1 MNAVSSG
8 RTGRADGHPP
18 PGPPANLARPGSD
31 PGSRLPLRLNP
42 LRLAVTSAPRA
53 AGYLGLYLL
62 VSWLVFAVA
71 FSALTTVAVLC
82 ITVIG
87 IPLLAM
93 VPALVRGC
101 GNVERGMLRLAYRQ
115 PVPASER
122 TEVPGGMLAT
132 IRARWHD
139 GATWREIAYLVG
151 LWAPLY
157 CLDTIVLTVW
167 LSFLAAVT
175 MPIWYWAPA
184 HANLAYVH
192 GDQPDR
198 GIPIGYFP
206 HGVHGAGIIGL
217 YVNSLPTALLAAAVF
232 LILLLAFNYVLVAT
246 ARMHARLA
254 ALLLT
259 APGDPLAAAR
269 EVLAAPGPLGQLAPS
284 QNGIARTPRPGTA
297 GQES

>member
-1 MNAVSSG
+1 MNAVGSG
-8 RTGRADGHPP
+8 RSGGADGHSS
-18 PGPPANLARPGSD
+18 PGDRRDPGLLASD
-31 PGSRLPLRLNP
+31 PGPLLRLRQDP

-93 VPALVRGC
+93 VPALIRGC
-101 GNVERGMLRLAYRQ
+101 GNVERGMLRMVYRQ

-139 GATWREIAYLVG
+139 GATWREIAFLVG

-157 CLDTIVLTVW
+157 ILDTVVLAVW
-167 LSFLAAVT
+167 LSFLSGVT
-175 MPIWYWAPA
+175 LPIWYWAPR
-184 HANLAYVH
+184 HTNWGYVH
-192 GDQPDR
+192 GVEPDK

-206 HGVHGAGIIGL
+206 HGVHGHGIIGL
-217 YVNSLPTALLAAAVF
+217 YVNSLPRALIAAAFF
-232 LILLLAFNYVLVAT
+232 LVLLLAFNYVLVAT
-246 ARMHARLA
+246 ARMHASVAR
-254 ALLLT
+254 LLLH
-259 APGDPLAAAR
+259 ASDDPLAPVK
-269 EVLAAPGPLGQLAPS
+269 EVLAAPGPLGPLAHP
-284 QNGIARTPRPGTA
+284 QNGAARA
-297 GQES
+297 GRRA

>member
-8 RTGRADGHPP
+8 RTGRADGHPS
-18 PGPPANLARPGSD
+18 PGHPGSLSRPGSD
-31 PGSRLPLRLNP
+31 PGSRLRLRLDP

-53 AGYLGLYLL
+53 AGYLGVYLL

-93 VPALVRGC
+93 VPALIRGC
-101 GNVERGMLRLAYRQ
+101 GNVDRGMLRMAYRQ

-157 CLDTIVLTVW
+157 CLDTIVLAVW
-167 LSFLAAVT
+167 LSFLGAVT
-175 MPIWYWAPA
+175 MPIWYWAPT
-184 HANLAYVH
+184 HANVAYVH
-192 GDQPDR
+192 GAQPDR

-206 HGVHGAGIIGL
+206 HGVHGPGIIGL
-217 YVNSLPTALLAAAVF
+217 YVDSLPRALIAAAVF
-232 LILLLAFNYVLVAT
+232 LVLLLAFNYVLVAT
-246 ARMHARLA
+246 ARMQASLARL
-254 ALLLT
+254 LLQ
-259 APGDPLAAAR
+259 APDDPLAPAR
-269 EVLAAPGPLGQLAPS
+269 EVLAAPGPLGPLAHP
-284 QNGIARTPRPGTA
+284 QNGVTRARRPL
-297 GQES
+297 